1 MVVAILGDRG
11 RTGRRRE
18 IAMGIGLT
26 YFKRY
31 RMEVNLLG
39 RDMSLVAVPSG
50 YRLLPWDPGLLDA
63 HSEVKYISFRDE
75 IDANVFPCF
84 QELAGCRRLMQEIAR
99 KPGFLPEAT
108 WLAVYVGGN
117 PEYPE
122 YCGTIQGIRDRS
134 GEGAIQ
140 NLGITPRHRNRMLGS
155 CLMSYALAGF
165 RSAGSMRVH
174 LEVTAENMG
183 AIRLYHRLGFTT
195 VKTVFK
201 AAEVA
206 YS

>member
-1 MVVAILGDRG
+1 
-11 RTGRRRE
+11 
-18 IAMGIGLT
+18 MGMGLT

-31 RMEVNLLG
+31 RMEI
-39 RDMSLVAVPSG
+39 DLVKREPFVAPVPLG
-50 YRLLPWDPGLLDA
+50 YRLLPWAPTLLEA

-84 QELAGCRRLMQEIAR
+84 HELAGCRRLMHEIAR

-108 WLAVYVGGN
+108 WLAAYVDGD
-117 PEYPE
+117 PERPE
-122 YCGTIQGIRDRS
+122 YCGTIQGIRDRF

-140 NLGITPRHRNRMLGS
+140 NLGITPRHRNRSLGS
-155 CLMSYALAGF
+155 CLMSYALTGF
-165 RSAGSMRVH
+165 RKAGAARVH
-174 LEVTAENMG
+174 LEVTAENRG
-183 AIRLYHRLGFTT
+183 AIRLYHRLGFDT